1 MDHPTSSLQELARR
15 LVATSQSAAV
25 PHVHEAVVVSERFR
39 ISLTK
44 FAGADGYTS
53 LMRRALTLAS
63 EDVPCLD
70 RIKVGAG
77 GRLEGFE
84 QLDAGPGSSVA
95 RGECAVAITAHL
107 LWLLDTFIGKPL
119 TLKLVREAWPEVSLD
134 DDIQE
139 SM

>member
-1 MDHPTSSLQELARR
+1 MNNPTSSMEDLARR
-15 LVATSQSAAV
+15 LVAASQSSRG
-25 PHVHEAVVVSERFR
+25 PHVHEAVAVSERLR

-63 EDVPCLD
+63 ENQACLEL
-70 RIKVGAG
+70 IKVGAG

-84 QLDAGPGSSVA
+84 QLDADLGSSVA
-95 RGECAVAITAHL
+95 QSECAVAIITHL
-107 LWLLDTFIGKPL
+107 LWLLDTFIGKHL

-134 DDIQE
+134 E
-139 SM
+139 